1 MKKVAAFTVLISVAL
16 ICVYYLI
23 GSMIPKGRPMGAG
36 NFPVEVTVT
45 EVKVKPIA
53 VKKTLPARI
62 KSTEISQ
69 VRPQTSGVILEKFF
83 EEGSYVQK
91 GQDLYQIDPKPIFV
105 ELEKARIRF
114 NSTKV
119 TSDTKKDNY
128 ERHLKLFAIKAISKN
143 QLDDARIAMEQAK
156 TDFAIAQSEL
166 KLLKIKLNY
175 SKVPAPISGK
185 IGKSLVTKGQLVK
198 DMQEQPLAIITSLD
212 RLYADISESSNEIKQ
227 IQDALIEKEKI
238 DVAIFL
244 PNKPDD
250 IVARGLLKF
259 SESIVDESTG
269 SVSLRAEFDNEEQKL
284 MPGLFVK
291 AELNLGI
298 KDLLTVNQS
307 SVVIN
312 TDGSM
317 MVYVVSDDNKAV
329 AKTITISGQSGTDWI
344 VTSGV
349 SAGDLIVKEGIQKIK
364 PGSDLI
370 PSLEAEKIINTTLN
384 QSSPEVTTEEN
395 KTSSAEVNTNPTTK
409 QDATGD
415 QKLNLSDYEIIDQA
429 IDQNLLS
436 SEDAAANSAISV
448 IDDLNNEPETSEID
462 KKIYNFIKQQL
473 REAKNTEQVNVIEET
488 KENSV
493 EIKEQ
498 PVVIKDRVKEELDKV
513 ISDANKIIQTQSKE
527 S

>member
-1 MKKVAAFTVLISVAL
+1 MKKVAVITVLISTIL

-23 GSMIPKGRPMGAG
+23 GSMIPKGRPMGTG
-36 NFPVEVTVT
+36 NFPVEVNVT
-45 EVKVKPIA
+45 EVKVRPVAI
-53 VKKTLPARI
+53 KKNLPARI

-69 VRPQTSGVILEKFF
+69 VRPQISGVILERFF
-83 EEGSYVQK
+83 EEGSFVQK
-91 GQDLYQIDPKPIFV
+91 GQDLYQIDPRPIFV
-105 ELEKARIRF
+105 ELEKARIKF

-119 TSDTKKDNY
+119 ASDAKKDNY

-143 QLDDARIAMEQAK
+143 QLDNARIAMEKVK

-166 KLLKIKLNY
+166 KLLNIKLNY

-198 DMQEQPLAIITSLD
+198 DMQEQPLAIITSLE
-212 RLYADISESSNEIKQ
+212 RLYADINESSNEIKQ
-227 IQDALIEKEKI
+227 IQDALMAKEKI
-238 DVAIFL
+238 NVTIYL
-244 PNKPDD
+244 PNKPNEA
-250 IVARGLLKF
+250 ISRGFLKF

-269 SVSLRAEFDNEEQKL
+269 SVSLRAEFDNKEKKL

-291 AELNLGI
+291 AQLDLGV

-317 MVYVVSDDNKAV
+317 MVYIVSDDNKAI

-370 PSLEAEKIINTTLN
+370 PSLENEKIINTTDN
-384 QSSPEVTTEEN
+384 ISTTELN
-395 KTSSAEVNTNPTTK
+395 NQASKTPSAEAVIKSASEKDITNS
-409 QDATGD
+409 

-436 SEDAAANSAISV
+436 NEEAAANSSIAI
-448 IDDLNNEPETSEID
+448 IEDLNNEPEISEID
-462 KKIYNFIKQQL
+462 KKIYDFIKQQL
-473 REAKNTEQVNVIEET
+473 RDAKNSEQVNVIKET
-488 KENSV
+488 KTESA
-493 EIKEQ
+493 EIKGQ
-498 PVVIKDRVKEELDKV
+498 SIAIKDKVKEELDKV
-513 ISDANKIIQTQSKE
+513 ISDANKIIQTQNKE
-527 S
+527 G